1 MIPAIERLRG
11 ECERLRV
18 ENKRLR
24 ALLQGTTDYIMC
36 YADPEKIGVDSE
48 DVRLAVAAL
57 RGEGE

>member
-24 ALLQGTTDYIMC
+24 GWLKDARHKQHCCAIDPYEPSDKCTCGLTALC
-36 YADPEKIGVDSE
+36 
-48 DVRLAVAAL
+48 
-57 RGEGE
+57 GEEE